1 MLHPCMPTCMV
12 GRVCAA
18 RSAGRYHTSH
28 YYYRKVSG
36 HSHTKQVPVT
46 RGPPPGVTPAVGMVS
61 VRPSHSEGRT
71 NRGVSSRTAFPLHPG
86 RGRAAAR
93 VSIKVRP
100 RGGEMLAH
108 LAAVG
113 EPAGIQGG
121 ALRLVGA
128 VRCQLLL
135 QPDTAEGG

>member
-1 MLHPCMPTCMV
+1 MV

-71 NRGVSSRTAFPLHPG
+71 NRGVSLRTAFPLHPG

-93 VSIKVRP
+93 VSIEVRP
-100 RGGEMLAH
+100 MGGRCLRISQRS
-108 LAAVG
+108 VSR
-113 EPAGIQGG
+113 PVSKGG